1 MNSNFKSNIMDKT
14 IEDYKKL
21 KAKYE
26 KLKSSYKY
34 LQKNLERECKDNMQ
48 LEAEILDINT
58 NTMQD
63 IIENNKRFNN
73 N

>member
-1 MNSNFKSNIMDKT
+1 MNKA
-14 IEDYKKL
+14 IEDYQEL

-26 KLKSSYKY
+26 KLQKDYKDIRKH
-34 LQKNLERECKDNMQ
+34 LMSECKHTIQ

-58 NTMQD
+58 NTIQE
-63 IIENNKRFNN
+63 ITINNKRFNN